1 MRPDGVRRITGT
13 CAKDGARSCKDRS
26 RMRPRD
32 DYGNYVAQRYFVPP
46 QPAFVAMGTDRQM
59 NLSSDRSDHPAS
71 WRSGGASTAELAA
84 LTAFAADPSL
94 RVIGT
99 TSVKQFGEQ
108 RKPPP
113 GAAVHFRGND
123 SDDGPLLKYTVIT
136 WALRHTKID
145 NRNNSFGC
153 FRRRPSK
160 LWATLDSSMHGRNC
174 RQLPHIPYAW
184 PLGFARA
191 RPLAYLPY
199 PLRLHP

>member
-1 MRPDGVRRITGT
+1 MPPAGGRHWPRKGVAIECDLTIFSAGSRGPGELIASFPCGALRPDGVRRITGT

-32 DYGNYVAQRYFVPP
+32 YYGNYVAQRYFVPP
-46 QPAFVAMGTDRQM
+46 HPAFVAMGTDRQM

-113 GAAVHFRGND
+113 GAAVHVRGND
-123 SDDGPLLKYTVIT
+123 SDDGPLLRYHG
-136 WALRHTKID
+136 R
-145 NRNNSFGC
+145 C
-153 FRRRPSK
+153 
-160 LWATLDSSMHGRNC
+160 ATL
-174 RQLPHIPYAW
+174 L
-184 PLGFARA
+184 
-191 RPLAYLPY
+191 
-199 PLRLHP
+199 

>member
-1 MRPDGVRRITGT
+1 
-13 CAKDGARSCKDRS
+13 
-26 RMRPRD
+26 MRPRD

-46 QPAFVAMGTDRQM
+46 DPAFVAMGTDRQM

-113 GAAVHFRGND
+113 GTAVHFREND

-136 WALRHTKID
+136 WALRQPKIEGLRGLKWV
-145 NRNNSFGC
+145 N
-153 FRRRPSK
+153 
-160 LWATLDSSMHGRNC
+160 L
-174 RQLPHIPYAW
+174 
-184 PLGFARA
+184 RA
-191 RPLAYLPY
+191 
-199 PLRLHP
+199 

>member
-1 MRPDGVRRITGT
+1 
-13 CAKDGARSCKDRS
+13 
-26 RMRPRD
+26 MRPRD

-46 QPAFVAMGTDRQM
+46 HPAFVAMGTDRQM

-123 SDDGPLLKYTVIT
+123 SDDGPLLLRYTVIT
-136 WALRHTKID
+136 WALRHT
-145 NRNNSFGC
+145 R
-153 FRRRPSK
+153 
-160 LWATLDSSMHGRNC
+160 
-174 RQLPHIPYAW
+174 
-184 PLGFARA
+184 
-191 RPLAYLPY
+191 
-199 PLRLHP
+199 